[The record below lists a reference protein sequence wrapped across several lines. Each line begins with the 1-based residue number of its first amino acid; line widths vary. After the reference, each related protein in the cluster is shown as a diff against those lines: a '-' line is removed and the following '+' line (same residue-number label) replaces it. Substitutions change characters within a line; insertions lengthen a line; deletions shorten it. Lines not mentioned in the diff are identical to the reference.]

1 MSTRHYFFIIKVIY
15 HRLPHHDPIYPEC
28 LSVAEESYQGLLAH
42 FSSFEVLFI
51 TSIIFLFVMIGG
63 LLGVDDKKDL
73 FRGRRGMSVL
83 VEWLEGI
90 ITITLFEVVINVILL
105 LFFYQNTY
113 HLYTVMFI
121 IVHIVLFNCKKQES

>member
-1 MSTRHYFFIIKVIY
+1 MIRYIHN
-15 HRLPHHDPIYPEC
+15 PEC

-42 FSSFEVLFI
+42 FSSFEIAFITTILFLFI
-51 TSIIFLFVMIGG
+51 VIGG

-90 ITITLFEVVINVILL
+90 ITITLFEVVINIVLL

-113 HLYTVMFI
+113 HLYTVMFV

>member
-1 MSTRHYFFIIKVIY
+1 MIQYTHNPDSLYV
-15 HRLPHHDPIYPEC
+15 
-28 LSVAEESYQGLLAH
+28 VEESYQGFFSH
-42 FSSFEVLFI
+42 FSSIEIAII
-51 TSIIFLFVMIGG
+51 TSTIFLFIVIGG

-105 LFFYQNTY
+105 LFFYQNPY

>member
-1 MSTRHYFFIIKVIY
+1 MIRYIHN
-15 HRLPHHDPIYPEC
+15 PEC
-28 LSVAEESYQGLLAH
+28 LSVAEESYQGFLTH
-42 FSSFEVLFI
+42 FSSFEILFI

-113 HLYTVMFI
+113 HLYTVMFV

>member
-1 MSTRHYFFIIKVIY
+1 MIQYTHN
-15 HRLPHHDPIYPEC
+15 PEC

>member
-1 MSTRHYFFIIKVIY
+1 MIQYIHN
-15 HRLPHHDPIYPEC
+15 PEC

-83 VEWLEGI
+83 VEWFDGI
-90 ITITLFEVVINVILL
+90 LINAAFEVLINIVLL

-113 HLYTVMFI
+113 HLYTVMFV

>member
-1 MSTRHYFFIIKVIY
+1 MIQYIHN
-15 HRLPHHDPIYPEC
+15 PEC

-63 LLGVDDKKDL
+63 LLGVENKDRL
-73 FRGRRGMSVL
+73 FLVNSLSTGRKSTRILVDWIEGMA
-83 VEWLEGI
+83 I
-90 ITITLFEVVINVILL
+90 IALFEMLINIVLL
-105 LFFYQNTY
+105 LFFYQNPY

-121 IVHIVLFNCKKQES
+121 VIHIVLFNCKKQES

>member
-1 MSTRHYFFIIKVIY
+1 MIKYI
-15 HRLPHHDPIYPEC
+15 HNPDC
-28 LSVAEESYQGLLAH
+28 LSVVEESYQGLLAH
-42 FSSFEVLFI
+42 FSSFEILFI

-63 LLGVDDKKDL
+63 LLGVDDKDRL
-73 FRGRRGMSVL
+73 FTKNSLSRGRRGMSVL

-105 LFFYQNTY
+105 LFFYQNPY
-113 HLYTVMFI
+113 HLYTVMFV

>member
-1 MSTRHYFFIIKVIY
+1 MIRYIHN
-15 HRLPHHDPIYPEC
+15 PEC

-42 FSSFEVLFI
+42 FSSFEIAFI

-63 LLGVDDKKDL
+63 LLGVDDKDRL
-73 FRGRRGMSVL
+73 FTKNSLSRGRRGMSVL

-105 LFFYQNTY
+105 LFFYQNPY
-113 HLYTVMFI
+113 HLYTVMFV